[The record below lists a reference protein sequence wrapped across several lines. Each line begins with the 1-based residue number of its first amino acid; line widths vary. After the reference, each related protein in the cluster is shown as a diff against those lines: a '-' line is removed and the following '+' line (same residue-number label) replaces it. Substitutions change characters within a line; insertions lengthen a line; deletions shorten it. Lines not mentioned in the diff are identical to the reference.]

1 MRRWPWICLVVIGL
15 TFAACGGGDDDAQPF
30 GDAGADPTTAPTSA
44 PAGNVGGNGGGG
56 AVNAF
61 VTAGDE
67 SFEFTVE
74 CQFGTGIIRGGGSSA
89 DGTPAFLDAG
99 MAIADDGKPV
109 NNPDDID
116 VSVYVG
122 KDIIFGPSLY
132 EYVLR
137 GGDDGGFAVGSVSSY
152 SDDGSHAEGIIQFE
166 YFDKDSAKEGLTYG
180 DLVAGTFKVT
190 CP

>member
-1 MRRWPWICLVVIGL
+1 MRRLPWICLVVVGL
-15 TFAACGGGDDDAQPF
+15 AFAACGGGDDDAPPF
-30 GDAGADPTTAPTSA
+30 GGNGADPTAEPTSA
-44 PAGNVGGNGGGG
+44 PSGNGGGS
-56 AVNAF
+56 NAF
-61 VTAGDE
+61 VTAGVE

-99 MAIADDGKPV
+99 MAIGDDGKPV

-122 KDIIFGPSLY
+122 KDIIFGPALY

-137 GGDDGGFAVGSVSSY
+137 GGGDGGFAVGSVSSY
-152 SDDGSHAEGIIQFE
+152 SDDGSHVEGIIQFE

-180 DLVAGTFKVT
+180 DLVEGTFNVN